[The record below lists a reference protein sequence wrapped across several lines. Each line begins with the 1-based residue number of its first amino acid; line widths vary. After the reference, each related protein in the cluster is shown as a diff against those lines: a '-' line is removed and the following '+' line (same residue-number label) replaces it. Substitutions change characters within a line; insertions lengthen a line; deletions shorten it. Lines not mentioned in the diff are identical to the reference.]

1 MVPEGFVEIRAEKK
15 RIYVKRAFAFLSE
28 YLTGTAYPWTQRRR
42 TDAHTPAY
50 QGRGQLYILDLRP
63 RMHERAVIKHYQRGG
78 LFRFLFRDL
87 YCQTRRFFR
96 ELHVVER
103 ARALGIPTA
112 EILALVVDRSGFF
125 FYRADLVT
133 MEIPESMNL
142 ADYLDTLPK
151 AEEHPDCR
159 VTRQQIL
166 VMVSSLLRKMHHA
179 GIYHADLNL
188 KNILVKKIGDTIEG
202 YIIDLDRARYQPLLK
217 YSQRVDNL
225 LRLYRSLE
233 KMGYVSSAITQEDLH
248 TFVELYCDGE
258 PELAERCRMLL
269 IRSPFSLRVHRFFWR
284 ITGKKR

>member
-1 MVPEGFVEIRAEKK
+1 M
-15 RIYVKRAFAFLSE
+15 
-28 YLTGTAYPWTQRRR
+28 
-42 TDAHTPAY
+42 
-50 QGRGQLYILDLRP
+50 
-63 RMHERAVIKHYQRGG
+63 
-78 LFRFLFRDL
+78 
-87 YCQTRRFFR
+87 
-96 ELHVVER
+96 
-103 ARALGIPTA
+103 
-112 EILALVVDRSGFF
+112 
-125 FYRADLVT
+125 
-133 MEIPESMNL
+133 
-142 ADYLDTLPK
+142 
-151 AEEHPDCR
+151 
-159 VTRQQIL
+159 TRQQIL

-188 KNILVKKIGDTIEG
+188 KNILVKKIGDTMEG